1 MTQSQVILAPAQP
14 PANRIMQADSGIR
27 LGYAR
32 HADARTAVRHCAAA
46 MGATTPQLLLAF
58 CGGRHPREAMQ
69 AALHEEFGPVPV
81 FGGSAAGAIAR
92 EGFGYG
98 GFELGLIAFEDPA
111 LAPQAVV
118 THGLLADARA
128 AGEELGRQVAEVA
141 APGAAVLLLFDSVAS
156 GVPPRLHHASRI
168 VEGFHAGIGRKPVC
182 LFGGGLLTDMNLSDG
197 WVLDGAGLSKHSAV
211 ALVFPPVIAA
221 ETVIMHG
228 CRPVSAFMEI
238 TRIQGAE
245 VYELDGRPALEVIE
259 TMLGLPLGGTR
270 GQELSLVATLGQK
283 QGDPFAPHDENAY
296 VNRLILRA
304 NPATGSVTLFEPD
317 FVQGD
322 RVQIMSRDNR
332 LMLDS
337 VRRGVADA
345 NGRLVGPDSLFGLYI
360 DCAGR
365 ASARS
370 GSPVEEAEVL
380 LQDIDPA
387 LPVIGFYSG
396 VEVAPFADHP
406 SRPLDWT
413 GVLAVFRR
421 RS

>member
-1 MTQSQVILAPAQP
+1 MLESPTMAHPAKHSQAEGLV
-14 PANRIMQADSGIR
+14 RI
-27 LGYAR
+27 GYGR
-32 HADARTAVRHCAAA
+32 HADPHMAVRQCAAA
-46 MGATTPQLLLAF
+46 MGSVAPGLLLAF
-58 CGGRHPREAMQ
+58 CGGRHAPAAMQ
-69 AALHEEFGPVPV
+69 AALYQEFGNVPI

-92 EGFGYG
+92 DGFGYG
-98 GFELGLIAFEDPA
+98 GFELGLIAFDDPS
-111 LAPQAVV
+111 LMPKAV
-118 THGLLADARA
+118 TTRGLLADARA
-128 AGEELGRQVAEVA
+128 AGAELGQAVA
-141 APGAAVLLLFDSVAS
+141 AVAAKDAAVLLLFDSVAS
-156 GVPPRLHHASRI
+156 GSPPRLHHASRI
-168 VEGFHAGIGRKPVC
+168 LEGFHIGLGDKPVC

-197 WVLDGAGLSKHSAV
+197 WVFDGTGIAKHAAV
-211 ALVFPPVIAA
+211 ALVFPPGIVA

-259 TMLGLPLGGTR
+259 TMLGLPLGGSR

-317 FVQGD
+317 FAQGD

-337 VRRGVADA
+337 VERGTADA
-345 NGRLVGPDSLFGLYI
+345 NRRLIGPDSLLGLYI

-370 GSPVEEAEVL
+370 GSPVEEAEVVRNGL
-380 LQDIDPA
+380 DRD
-387 LPVIGFYSG
+387 LPFLGFYSG
-396 VEVAPFADHP
+396 VEVAPFAHQP
-406 SRPLDWT
+406 SRSLDWT
-413 GVLAVFRR
+413 GVLAVLRR

>member
-1 MTQSQVILAPAQP
+1 MFDAHMATPSQA
-14 PANRIMQADSGIR
+14 SGTIR
-27 LGYAR
+27 LGYGK
-32 HADARTAVRHCAAA
+32 HADPHIAVRQCAAA
-46 MGATTPQLLLAF
+46 MGRVTPKLMLAF
-58 CGGRHPREAMQ
+58 CGGRHAPGAVQ

-81 FGGSAAGAIAR
+81 YGGSAAGAIGR
-92 EGFGYG
+92 DGFGYG
-98 GFELGLIAFEDPA
+98 GFEIGLIAFEDPA

-128 AGEELGRQVAEVA
+128 AGKELGEAVA
-141 APGAAVLLLFDSVAS
+141 AIATEGAAVFLLFDSVAS
-156 GVPPRLHHASRI
+156 GSPPRLHHASRI
-168 VEGFHAGIGRKPVC
+168 VEGFHAGAGNKPVC

-197 WVLDGAGLSKHSAV
+197 WVFDGAGIAKHAAV
-211 ALVFPPVIAA
+211 ALVFPPTVLA
-221 ETVIMHG
+221 ETIIMHG

-238 TRIQGAE
+238 TRINGAE
-245 VYELDGRPALEVIE
+245 VYELDGRPALQVIE
-259 TMLGLPLGGTR
+259 TMLGLPLGGSR

-283 QGDPFAPHDENAY
+283 QGDPFAPHDENLY

-317 FVQGD
+317 FACGD

-337 VRRGVADA
+337 VERGVADA
-345 NGRLVGPDSLFGLYI
+345 NRRLVGPDSLLALYV

-370 GSPVEEAEVL
+370 GAPIEEAEVIRHGL
-380 LQDIDPA
+380 DA
-387 LPVIGFYSG
+387 RLPFLGFYSG
-396 VEVAPFADHP
+396 VEIAPFANQP

-413 GVLAVFRR
+413 GVLAVLRR